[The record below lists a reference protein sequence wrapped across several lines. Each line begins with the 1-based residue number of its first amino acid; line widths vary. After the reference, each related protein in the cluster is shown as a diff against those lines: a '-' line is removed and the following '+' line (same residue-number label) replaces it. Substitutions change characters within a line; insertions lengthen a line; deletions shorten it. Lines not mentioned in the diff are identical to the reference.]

1 MMFSKAR
8 FKLTVWYL
16 LIIMLIS
23 TGFSGVIYKVLTAEL
38 DRFSHMQRLRI
49 ESRVRSIQPRIF
61 VDPDLAEETK
71 QRLIVFLLIINSGIL
86 FVSGILAYFLAGKT
100 LRPIKEMVDEQNRF
114 ISDASHELRTP
125 LTALKSETEVTLRS
139 KDLNFKEAKNQLAS
153 NLEEIDKLQ
162 VLSDSLIKLTA
173 YQKTNNNSKFVKTSI
188 FQISSE
194 AVKKVLPLAKQKG
207 IRIENNIKNISIEV
221 ERNTFGE
228 LFVILLDNA

>member
-125 LTALKSETEVTLRS
+125 LTSIKTAMEVSLRDKNLTLKDSKKLIGESIDEVNKLQLLS
-139 KDLNFKEAKNQLAS
+139 DELLQLA
-153 NLEEIDKLQ
+153 Q
-162 VLSDSLIKLTA
+162 
-173 YQKTNNNSKFVKTSI
+173 YQTLNGQTK
-188 FQISSE
+188 
-194 AVKKVLPLAKQKG
+194 
-207 IRIENNIKNISIEV
+207 
-221 ERNTFGE
+221 
-228 LFVILLDNA
+228 